1 MSSLYSINYHL
12 RAHKRDTFIEFI
24 KSLLLT
30 PFVLNTRVEA
40 AADAAAVAVA
50 AAATATAGPVTDV
63 ATLDSHPPNI
73 TQYLEILECV
83 ENLVKNHI
91 IHSNNGMPELSRL
104 SHLVPNIGRFFTPLP
119 LKDTFLE
126 QSNIRSI
133 AGRHSVPP
141 SFNDIRHILNFAQ
154 IKAISP
160 TLKLITFDGDMTL
173 YADGADFARDS
184 QLVKLLVSLLAANI
198 SVAIVTAAGYG
209 DDAARYESRLSG
221 LLEGFKSSGLDSAV
235 LAQFYVLGG
244 ECNYL
249 FRYSPD
255 VHRLIYISE
264 ETYQPERIRKWST
277 AKDRMKTILDA
288 AEVHL
293 RQCAHDMHLT
303 GRITI
308 LRKDRAVGVYPNPGV
323 KLTREQ
329 LDELA
334 LSTQLHLNQLQ
345 HIILHN
351 SLKASGLFNPD
362 TSSLTNVSDS
372 DSQNLLSAMAV
383 SSGVDIKHP
392 IPFCAFNGGND
403 VWVDIGNKLIGVG
416 ILQEMLN
423 CQGHETLHVGDQF
436 STTGNDVATRRVCC
450 TAWIAN
456 PEETAQVLL
465 HLTDLLNKAA
475 PQV

>member
-30 PFVLNTRVEA
+30 PFVLNTRVDA
-40 AADAAAVAVA
+40 AADAAAIAISSQ
-50 AAATATAGPVTDV
+50 GSDNLI
-63 ATLDSHPPNI
+63 TLDASEDVHSSSMAR
-73 TQYLEILECV
+73 YLEIFECI
-83 ENLVKNHI
+83 EDLVKIHI
-91 IHSNNGMPELSRL
+91 MHSNNGMPELSRL

-119 LKDTFLE
+119 LRETFLE
-126 QSNIRSI
+126 QSPLRSI
-133 AGRHSVPP
+133 AARHSVPP

-154 IKAISP
+154 VKAISS

-184 QLVKLLVSLLAANI
+184 QLVQLLVKLLAARI
-198 SVAIVTAAGYG
+198 TVAIVTAAGYG
-209 DDAARYESRLSG
+209 NDAVRYESRLSG
-221 LLEGFKSSGLDSAV
+221 LLEGFKNSGLDHAALS
-235 LAQFYVLGG
+235 QFYVLGG

-249 FRYSPD
+249 FRYSPETHQL
-255 VHRLIYISE
+255 VYISE
-264 ETYQPERIRKWST
+264 ETYQPERVRKWST
-277 AKDRMKTILDA
+277 ATGRIKTILDA

-293 RQCAHDMHLT
+293 RQCAKDMHLND
-303 GRITI
+303 RINI
-308 LRKDRAVGVYPNPGV
+308 MRKDRAVGVYPNPGV

-334 LSTQLHLNQLQ
+334 LSTQHHLNQLQ

-351 SLKASGLFNPD
+351 SLKKNGVLNSNTADTASN
-362 TSSLTNVSDS
+362 SSSGNLA
-372 DSQNLLSAMAV
+372 LLSKIV
-383 SSGVDIKHP
+383 SHESTEIDYP
-392 IPFCAFNGGND
+392 IPFCAFNGGSD

-416 ILQEMLN
+416 MLQDMLH
-423 CQGHETLHVGDQF
+423 CEGCETLHVGDQF
-436 STTGNDVATRRVCC
+436 STTGNDVATRRACC

-465 HLTDLLNKAA
+465 HLTDLLDQRTLIK
-475 PQV
+475 